1 MLAFILLLQKLRLF
15 FCLLKIRIQ
24 TKIRF
29 SYIFFHKYLYSIIIK
44 IYNALFY
51 IFLYVNI
58 QYINITKACLID
70 DQYCL
75 LYILR
80 YFVENVFIP
89 LNLFIIYNNHTSQ
102 CTQRTIELLEIA
114 LFMIMIEHILWNLYV
129 KIFLK
134 LWSLKFIEKY

>member
-51 IFLYVNI
+51 ISLYVNI

-114 LFMIMIEHILWNLYV
+114 LFMIMIEHILCNLYV